1 MPYQMKDLTGSMFTN
16 QYKNQQ
22 DPNDRSPHF
31 KGHVLINGVEWA
43 VAGWWAYPQ
52 NGGQPYLQLKFEVPR
67 QPQGQQPYQGQQ
79 QGYQQQSGYQQQP
92 RPQYQQQPAPQQ
104 GYQPGYQPQPQPQA
118 QPQYQQ
124 PAPAPAPQP
133 QYQQPAAPGYPPQGG
148 QPVDDLPFAGQQ

>member
-52 NGGQPYLQLKFEVPR
+52 NGGQPYLQLKFEVPC

-79 QGYQQQSGYQQQP
+79 QGYQQQPGYQPQ
-92 RPQYQQQPAPQQ
+92 PQYQQRPAPQQ

-124 PAPAPAPQP
+124 PAPAPQP

>member
-1 MPYQMKDLTGSMFTN
+1 MKDLTGSMFTN

-79 QGYQQQSGYQQQP
+79 QGYQPQPGYQQQP
-92 RPQYQQQPAPQQ
+92 QQPQYQQRPVQQQ
-104 GYQPGYQPQPQPQA
+104 GYQPGYQPA
-118 QPQYQQ
+118 
-124 PAPAPAPQP
+124 PAPQQQYSAPAPQP
-133 QYQQPAAPGYPPQGG
+133 QYQQPAPGYPPQGGG

>member
-31 KGHVLINGVEWA
+31 KGRALVNGVEWA

-52 NGGQPYLQLKFEVPR
+52 NGGQPYIQLKFEVPR
-67 QPQGQQPYQGQQ
+67 PPQGQQPYQGQ
-79 QGYQQQSGYQQQP
+79 P
-92 RPQYQQQPAPQQ
+92 
-104 GYQPGYQPQPQPQA
+104 QPGYQPQPQPQYQQRPA
-118 QPQYQQ
+118 PQQGYQQGYQPQPQ
-124 PAPAPAPQP
+124 PQAQP

-148 QPVDDLPFAGQQ
+148 QPVEDLPFAGQQ

>member
-31 KGHVLINGVEWA
+31 KGRALVNGVEWA

-52 NGGQPYLQLKFEVPR
+52 NGGQPYIQLKFEVPR
-67 QPQGQQPYQGQQ
+67 PPQGQQPYQGQ
-79 QGYQQQSGYQQQP
+79 P
-92 RPQYQQQPAPQQ
+92 
-104 GYQPGYQPQPQPQA
+104 QPGYQPQPQPQPQA
-118 QPQYQQ
+118 QSQYQQ

-148 QPVDDLPFAGQQ
+148 QPVEDLPFAGQQ